1 MKNLTEPGVHIGKK
15 KELWKVTDKKPE
27 NTKDLIQG
35 RILARNTILNLIG
48 YGTPLLVALI
58 AIPILIKGLGAER
71 FGVLTLVWVLISYI
85 GLFDLGLGRALIKLV
100 AENLGAGLENEI
112 PPLIWTGLSIMCFI
126 GLVVG
131 GLTAVLLPWLVKG
144 LLNIPL
150 DLQKETLDAFYLIAV
165 FVPIIVLS
173 IALRGILDAHQR
185 FDLTNTVRIPLGI
198 FTFLAPVLVLPF
210 TISLFHIVALI
221 LFGRM
226 LACIVQAVFCFH
238 IVPSL
243 GKKIAFE
250 NKMAGVLVKFGG
262 WMTITNIISPVMI
275 YIDRFFISGI
285 ISVAAVAYYA
295 TPSEVVTKLTLVSG
309 AMMAVFFPAFSLV
322 YGQDKNSAARLF
334 AKGVKYVFIIIF
346 PLSLLIVIL
355 SYEGLNIWLGP
366 EFAEKSFVIMQVLS
380 LGVLFL
386 CLGQVPY
393 ALIQGAGRPDITAK
407 IHLIEIP
414 FYIGVLFLLT
424 NEYGIKGASIA
435 WTGRLAVDSAIMFYI
450 AMKMLGKKNEQSIR
464 IFIVI
469 GLTSAAYILAL
480 IMSGLFQKSFFICL
494 FLPLYLSSVWFYI
507 INSGEKEII
516 KAKVLKIWKSK
527 IKIIF

>member
-1 MKNLTEPGVHIGKK
+1 MHDWKN
-15 KELWKVTDKKPE
+15 KELCKVTDKKPE
-27 NTKDLIQG
+27 ITKDLIRG

-48 YGTPLLVALI
+48 YGTPLLVALV

-85 GLFDLGLGRALIKLV
+85 GLFDLGLSRALIKLV
-100 AENLGAGLENEI
+100 AEKLGAGRENEI
-112 PPLIWTGLSIMCFI
+112 PPLIWTGLSVMCFI
-126 GLVVG
+126 GLAVG
-131 GLTAVLLPWLVKG
+131 GITAVLLPWLVKG

-150 DLQKETLDAFYLIAV
+150 DLQKETLHAFYLIAV

-221 LFGRM
+221 LIGRL
-226 LACIVQAVFCFH
+226 LACIVQAFFCFH

-243 GKKIAFE
+243 GKGVVFE
-250 NKMAGVLVKFGG
+250 KKMAGVLVKFGG
-262 WMTITNIISPVMI
+262 WMTITNIIGPVMI
-275 YIDRFFISGI
+275 YLDRFFISGI
-285 ISVAAVAYYA
+285 ISVAAVAFYA

-309 AMMAVFFPAFSLV
+309 AMMAVFFPAFSSV
-322 YGQDKNSAARLF
+322 YVQDKNSAAKLF

-346 PLSLLIVIL
+346 PLSLVIVIL
-355 SYEGLNIWLGP
+355 SYEGLNLWLGP
-366 EFAEKSFVIMQVLS
+366 EFAMKSTVIMQVLS
-380 LGVLFL
+380 LGAFFL

-414 FYIGVLFLLT
+414 VYLTVLFFMT

-435 WTGRLAVDSAIMFYI
+435 WTGRLAIDSAIMFHI
-450 AMKMLGKKNEQSIR
+450 AAKLLGKKNGYGIR
-464 IFIVI
+464 LPVVI
-469 GLTSAAYILAL
+469 TLTIASFILAS
-480 IMSGLFQKSFFICL
+480 IMSGLFQKSLFICL
-494 FLPLYLSSVWFYI
+494 FLPLYLSFVWFYI
-507 INSGEKEII
+507 MSSKEKEVI
-516 KAKVLKIWKSK
+516 KCGYFHIKKIE
-527 IKIIF
+527 